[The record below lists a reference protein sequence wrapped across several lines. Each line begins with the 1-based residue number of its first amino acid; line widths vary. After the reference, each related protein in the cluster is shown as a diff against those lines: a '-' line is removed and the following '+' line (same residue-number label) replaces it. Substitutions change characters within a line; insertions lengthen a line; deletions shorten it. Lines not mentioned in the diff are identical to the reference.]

1 MTYEP
6 DYKKLCVEAS
16 RLYYYGRHDG
26 LASVM
31 RQIVGLVIP
40 ANLRTTLPNAY
51 MNKASVCHAVT
62 D

>member
-31 RQIVGLVIP
+31 RQINEALARDRDLSRGVSNP
-40 ANLRTTLPNAY
+40 SEP
-51 MNKASVCHAVT
+51 
-62 D
+62 